1 MAAQQRNESR
11 QSLPGSLNQSE
22 DVSLFPIKP
31 LFFTAFGWWRRSVYA
46 SNENKHWRGMHS
58 CIFYTK
64 PRTVGWVDL
73 SQWLMGKNPDVIS
86 MKGMTFIA
94 FIPFKLTFRNWSRVS
109 PVYLK
114 CDFSCTH
121 GMRRR
126 YVIEYEIM
134 LWEMCQR
141 IKTSTFV
148 WTFFFE
154 KMYRIA
160 SFLCQ
165 WKQGSGETLE
175 NVKNSL
181 FHH

>member
-11 QSLPGSLNQSE
+11 QSLPGSLNQAE
-22 DVSLFPIKP
+22 VVSLFPIKP
-31 LFFTAFGWWRRSVYA
+31 LFFTAFGWWRRSAYA
-46 SNENKHWRGMHS
+46 SNENKLWQGMHS

-64 PRTVGWVDL
+64 TLTVGWVDL

-86 MKGMTFIA
+86 MEWMTFIA
-94 FIPFKLTFRNWSRVS
+94 FIPFKLTFRNLSRVS

-121 GMRRR
+121 RMWCR

-134 LWEMCQR
+134 LWEIYQS
-141 IKTSTFV
+141 IKASTFV
-148 WTFFFE
+148 GTFFFW

-160 SFLCQ
+160 SFLYQ
-165 WKQGSGETLE
+165 
-175 NVKNSL
+175 
-181 FHH
+181 

>member
-11 QSLPGSLNQSE
+11 QSLPGSLNQAE

-31 LFFTAFGWWRRSVYA
+31 LFFTAFGWWRRSAYA
-46 SNENKHWRGMHS
+46 SNENKLWQGMHS

-64 PRTVGWVDL
+64 TLTVGWVDL

-86 MKGMTFIA
+86 MEWMTFIA
-94 FIPFKLTFRNWSRVS
+94 FIPFKLTFRNLSRVS

-121 GMRRR
+121 RMWCR

-134 LWEMCQR
+134 LWEIYQS
-141 IKTSTFV
+141 IKASTFV
-148 WTFFFE
+148 RTFFF
-154 KMYRIA
+154 
-160 SFLCQ
+160 
-165 WKQGSGETLE
+165 WK
-175 NVKNSL
+175 NV
-181 FHH
+181 